1 MIAAVLALQDYVL
14 AHKDQIE
21 EVEIN
26 PLIVTP
32 NAAIAADALIR
43 IGQLDDTD
51 SRLKPRGVGHV
62 FEVTID
68 RPKSQ
73 RD

>member
-1 MIAAVLALQDYVL
+1 ML
-14 AHKDQIE
+14 AHKDKIE

-51 SRLKPRGVGHV
+51 S
-62 FEVTID
+62 D
-68 RPKSQ
+68 
-73 RD
+73 